1 MKDSKLINY
10 STQDFSTESDMLI
23 TLHNWQDKKE
33 KFLPKLKSK
42 GLLRHAIMRVWNR
55 DGSFRLGHIF
65 EYKVENAYKN
75 CQPIW
80 QEIEKQHKSKVPIK
94 IFANRGI
101 VLEDNIL
108 V

>member
-10 STQDFSTESDMLI
+10 STQDLSTESDMLI

-65 EYKVENAYKN
+65 EYKDENAYKN

-80 QEIEKQHKSKVPIK
+80 QEIEKQDKSKVPMK

>member
-55 DGSFRLGHIF
+55 DSSFRLGHIF
-65 EYKVENAYKN
+65 EYKDENAYKN
-75 CQPIW
+75 VNLFGKNLKNKISQKCQ
-80 QEIEKQHKSKVPIK
+80 
-94 IFANRGI
+94 
-101 VLEDNIL
+101 
-108 V
+108 

>member
-42 GLLRHAIMRVWNR
+42 G
-55 DGSFRLGHIF
+55 
-65 EYKVENAYKN
+65 
-75 CQPIW
+75 
-80 QEIEKQHKSKVPIK
+80 
-94 IFANRGI
+94 
-101 VLEDNIL
+101 
-108 V
+108 

>member
-1 MKDSKLINY
+1 MVDSKLINY

-23 TLHNWQDKKE
+23 TLHNWQDKKG

-55 DGSFRLGHIF
+55 DGSFRIGHIF
-65 EYKVENAYKN
+65 EYKDENAYKN

-80 QEIEKQHKSKVPIK
+80 QEIEKQDKSKVPIK

-101 VLEDNIL
+101 VLEENIL